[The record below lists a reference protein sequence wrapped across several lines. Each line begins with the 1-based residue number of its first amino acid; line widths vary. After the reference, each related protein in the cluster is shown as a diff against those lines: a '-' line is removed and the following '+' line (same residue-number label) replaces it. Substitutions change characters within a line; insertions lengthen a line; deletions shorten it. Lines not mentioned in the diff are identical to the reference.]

1 MKKLLVLLLL
11 LCLTACDGELK
22 MSDIAGNWQ
31 LTTMNGE
38 PAPMDVRGG
47 LGVTLEI
54 QEDGKFAGQAPINRY
69 FGQINT
75 QDKTFKTGPVGM
87 TMMAGPPELMDA
99 ERDYFT
105 IINEVKSVDVKGD
118 KLSLSGPDGKQLVF
132 NRVK

>member
-1 MKKLLVLLLL
+1 MKKLLALLLL

-22 MSDIAGNWQ
+22 MSDLAGKWQ
-31 LTTMNGE
+31 LTSMNGQ
-38 PAPMDVRGG
+38 PAPTDIRGG

-54 QEDGKFAGQAPINRY
+54 QEDGKFAGQSPINRY

-105 IINEVKSVDVKGD
+105 VINDVRSVDIEGGQ
-118 KLSLSGPDGKQLVF
+118 LILTGPDGKQLVF
-132 NRVK
+132 ERVK